1 LQALI
6 AASSD
11 DPAPFAALFDHTI
24 AAIESTLPGCP
35 FPCASREESVEQRV
49 AALYQQAVLSP
60 PPPPQVIHAAVELV
74 LSAISFAQQ
83 STSMVAFFRSYP
95 SFDIDHALRIQGLA
109 ARGAMR

>member
-1 LQALI
+1 LI

-24 AAIESTLPGCP
+24 AAIESMLPGSP
-35 FPCASREESVEQRV
+35 FPCASPEESVEQRV
-49 AALYQQAVLSP
+49 AALYQQAVLEP
-60 PPPPQVIHAAVELV
+60 PPSHVIHAAVELV

-83 STSMVAFFRSYP
+83 SSSMVAFFRSYP